1 MSFNSVAQLYL
12 QPSALAGDADFERA
26 MFLRDI
32 NRQHRLGTGLRAQAL
47 ARDRARF
54 DADLRERGAAAQR
67 TFRTLTPKEKKY
79 HPPGNPN
86 QYMIDAIMRDN
97 AVAQYDRDAPR
108 LREEQRAARG

>member
-1 MSFNSVAQLYL
+1 MSFESVTQLYL
-12 QPSALAGDADFERA
+12 QPSALAGDPDFERA

-32 NRQHRLGTGLRAQAL
+32 TQQQRLGTGMRERARMQDRANFDRDLRA
-47 ARDRARF
+47 
-54 DADLRERGAAAQR
+54 RGEEAAR
-67 TFRTLTPKEKKY
+67 TFRNLTPKEKKY